1 MKSTLAISNMN
12 AYEINK
18 RLDSLYQELEA
29 AYSND
34 EQTVCMMLNTDNKK
48 EAIQLI
54 TDEIDSLE
62 KELEEIEALE
72 ACGDDGMDYNALCY
86 SLGISRYA

>member
-18 RLDSLYQELEA
+18 RLDSFYQELEA
-29 AYSND
+29 AHNND
-34 EQTVCMMLNTDNKK
+34 EQTVCLMFNTDTKK
-48 EAIQLI
+48 EAVQLI

-72 ACGDDGMDYNALCY
+72 ACGDDGMDYDTLCY